1 MIHSIEGMHERQEY
15 IYLLTLFDM
24 SSPYDLEPVLVTAG
38 NCTFVVDT
46 RFAETTD
53 KQLSYIR
60 AVFVAIMKMQI
71 SKNNIFRPFCV
82 SITQIVIMR
91 SIPI

>member
-1 MIHSIEGMHERQEY
+1 MIHSIEEGMHERQEF
-15 IYLLTLFDM
+15 IYLLTLSDM
-24 SSPYDLEPVLVTAG
+24 SSLYDLEPVLVTAG
-38 NCTFVVDT
+38 NCTFVFDT

-71 SKNNIFRPFCV
+71 SKNNLFRPFCV
-82 SITQIVIMR
+82 SNT
-91 SIPI
+91 